1 MEPLRPDSVRPASVP
16 HKKRYTA
23 DSLRARREWVAE
35 ATGAELGALSGEEAP
50 SATLFSGNIE
60 SHVGFVQVPIGVA
73 GPLLINGEHA
83 QGVFYVPLATT
94 EGALVASCTRGMR
107 AVSESGGATVRVV
120 SDQMMRSPMFT
131 FDSLVTAVAFAA
143 WVRASV
149 MEIRAVAEAQSRV
162 ARLLSL
168 EPMVL
173 GDTVCVQLS
182 FHTGDAYGANMVM
195 KCCWAVCQWI
205 AQEFPAQTGLTPSAW
220 YVDSQLGGEKKVNA
234 MAYTSSL
241 RGKRVVAETH
251 LRADVMR
258 RILRVSP
265 EDLFSALNAGMG
277 PTLAA
282 HMLGCNVNFANVV
295 AALYTATGQDI
306 ATVPESSQGQISFRL
321 TDEGMYFGVMLPNV
335 VVATVGGGTALPSQR
350 ASLDMLDCF
359 GEGKARR
366 LAEIVACAAMS
377 LDLSTYAAIAAD
389 HFVQAHERLGRNR
402 PAEELRR
409 VIPAMPQDRFAEP
422 GTDPL
427 VS

>member
-1 MEPLRPDSVRPASVP
+1 MEPLRPDSSRPASVP

-23 DSLRARREWVAE
+23 EALRDRRRWVAA
-35 ATGAELGALSGEEAP
+35 ATGADLAPLSGDAAP
-50 SATLFSGNIE
+50 AAGLFSGNIE
-60 SHVGFVQVPIGVA
+60 SHVGFVQVPIGAA
-73 GPLLINGEHA
+73 GPLLIDGEHA

-107 AVSESGGATVRVV
+107 AISESGGATVRVV
-120 SDQMMRSPMFT
+120 SDQMMRAPMFT
-131 FDSLVTAVAFAA
+131 FDSLTEAVAFSA

-149 MEIRAVAEAQSRV
+149 KEIRQVAEAQSRV

-173 GDTVCVQLS
+173 GDTVCLQLS

-205 AQEFPAQTGLTPSAW
+205 EREFPQATGLKPRAW

-234 MAYTSSL
+234 MTYTSSL

-251 LRADVMR
+251 LRGDVMR
-258 RILRVSP
+258 RVLRVSP
-265 EDLFSALNAGMG
+265 EALFAALNAGMD

-321 TDEGMYFGVMLPNV
+321 TEDGMYFGVMLPNV

-350 ASLDMLDCF
+350 ASLEMLGCF

-366 LAEIVACAAMS
+366 LAEIVAASCMA

-409 VIPAMPQDRFAEP
+409 VIPALPSDRFAEP
-422 GTDPL
+422 GSDPL

>member
-1 MEPLRPDSVRPASVP
+1 MEPLRPDTARPASVP

-23 DSLRARREWVAE
+23 EALSDRRRWVAD
-35 ATGAELGALSGEEAP
+35 ATGADLAPLSGEQAP
-50 SATLFSGNIE
+50 AAGLYSGNIE
-60 SHVGFVQVPIGVA
+60 SHVGFVQVPIGAA
-73 GPLLINGEHA
+73 GPLLIHGEHA
-83 QGVFYVPLATT
+83 DGVFYVPLATT

-120 SDQMMRSPMFT
+120 SDQMMRAPMFT
-131 FDSLVTAVAFAA
+131 FDSLTESVAFAD
-143 WVRASV
+143 WVRANLAP
-149 MEIRAVAEAQSRV
+149 IRGMAEAQSRV

-173 GDTVCVQLS
+173 GDAVCLQLS

-205 AQEFPAQTGLTPSAW
+205 EREFPAATGIAPRAW

-234 MAYTSSL
+234 MTYTSSL

-251 LRADVMR
+251 LHRDVMR
-258 RILRVSP
+258 RILRVTP
-265 EDLFSALNAGMG
+265 EDMFAALNAGMG

-306 ATVPESSQGQISFRL
+306 ATIPESSQGQISFRL

-350 ASLDMLDCF
+350 ASLEMLGCF

-366 LAEIVACAAMS
+366 LAEIVAASAMA
-377 LDLSTYAAIAAD
+377 LDISTYAAIAAD

-402 PAEELRR
+402 PAEELRK
-409 VIPAMPQDRFAEP
+409 VIPALTPDRFVEP
-422 GTDPL
+422 GSDPL

>member
-1 MEPLRPDSVRPASVP
+1 M
-16 HKKRYTA
+16 
-23 DSLRARREWVAE
+23 
-35 ATGAELGALSGEEAP
+35 
-50 SATLFSGNIE
+50 
-60 SHVGFVQVPIGVA
+60 GFVQVPIGVA

-120 SDQMMRSPMFT
+120 SDQMMRAPMFT
-131 FDSLVTAVAFAA
+131 FDSLTDAVAFAA

-149 MEIRAVAEAQSRV
+149 MEIRQVAEAQSRV

-173 GDTVCVQLS
+173 GDSVCVQLS

-205 AQEFPAQTGLTPSAW
+205 EREFPAATGLAPRAW

-234 MAYTSSL
+234 MTYTSSL

-251 LRADVMR
+251 LQADVMR
-258 RILRVSP
+258 RILRVTP
-265 EDLFSALNAGMG
+265 EALFAALNAGMG

-306 ATVPESSQGQISFRL
+306 ATVPESAQGQISFRL

-335 VVATVGGGTALPSQR
+335 VVATIGGGTALPSQR
-350 ASLDMLDCF
+350 ASLEMLDCF
-359 GEGKARR
+359 GQGKARK
-366 LAEIVACAAMS
+366 LAEIVASTALA

-409 VIPAMPQDRFAEP
+409 VIPAKPQERFVEP